1 MKLASGDYVDL
12 KLYEP
17 DMRHLI
23 DTYIKSDKSEVVA
36 DLTNTPLLQILAED
50 PDLEKRMNE
59 ITKEKDNKSVAETII
74 NNVKKEIAERAAG
87 NPIYYEKMSAILISL
102 IKLDVERKEE
112 YKKFLEKIKEL
123 ANNIISPDTSSYPS
137 QVKSPGVR
145 AVFDLLSE
153 NLEFSLTVSEI
164 LKNAQADWETDPR
177 KTRRVRIQLMSA
189 LDGNELMA
197 DRIID
202 IAKRHREFTG

>member
-1 MKLASGDYVDL
+1 
-12 KLYEP
+12 
-17 DMRHLI
+17 MRHLI

-36 DLTNTPLLQILAED
+36 DLSDTPLLQILAED

-59 ITKEKDNKSVAETII
+59 VTKEKDNKSVAETII

-102 IKLDVERKEE
+102 IKLDVERKED

-123 ANNIISPDTSSYPS
+123 AKNIISPDTNSYPAHI
-137 QVKSPGVR
+137 KSPGVR

-153 NLEFSLTVSEI
+153 SLESTLEVSEI

-177 KTRRVRIQLMSA
+177 KTRRVRIQLISA
-189 LDGNELMA
+189 LDGDELMA
-197 DRIID
+197 DRIVD
-202 IAKRHREFTG
+202 IAKRHHEFTG

>member
-1 MKLASGDYVDL
+1 MTIVIRAYGNICGFETVAGYSEAEFKKIQEEIEKFEEIKRFV

-36 DLTNTPLLQILAED
+36 DLTNTPHLQILAED

-59 ITKEKDNKSVAETII
+59 VTKEKDNKSVAETIV
-74 NNVKKEIAERAAG
+74 NNVKKEIAERDAG

-102 IKLDVERKEE
+102 IKLDVERKED

-123 ANNIISPDTSSYPS
+123 AKNIISPDTSRYPS

-145 AVFDLLSE
+145 AVFDLMSE
-153 NLEFSLTVSEI
+153 NLEYSLVVSEI
-164 LKNAQADWETDPR
+164 LKNAQADWETDPG
-177 KTRRVRIQLMSA
+177 IS
-189 LDGNELMA
+189 
-197 DRIID
+197 
-202 IAKRHREFTG
+202 